1 MNANTA
7 TRTPSR
13 TAFSRGLLFAALA
26 ALFAILPSAVR
37 ADSNTSYDISGT
49 LANGSTF
56 SGVLDFDT
64 NNSGVTTLV
73 NSTFTVGGI
82 AFTCNGAS
90 SNNCVVENNGPL
102 QYFQDLSGGSLVV
115 IFWNSVSFPNPP
127 AGLTFDGGYC
137 INCGSVG
144 MIPITGGTGV
154 AAPEPSTLALLVLSL
169 FAAAFLARAMNARKQ
184 SA

>member
-1 MNANTA
+1 MNANSA

-13 TAFSRGLLFAALA
+13 SAFTRGLLLAALA

-64 NNSGVTTLV
+64 NNTGVTTLV
-73 NSTFTVGGI
+73 NSTFTVGGV

-90 SNNCVVENNGPL
+90 SNNCIVQNNGPL
-102 QYFQDLSGGSLVV
+102 QYFQDQSGGSLVV
-115 IFWNSVSFPNPP
+115 IFWNTVSFPNPP

-137 INCGSVG
+137 MNCGASG
-144 MIPITGGTGV
+144 MISITGGAGV

-169 FAAAFLARAMNARKQ
+169 FAAAFLARTKKPRVVA
-184 SA
+184 

>member
-7 TRTPSR
+7 TRTHSR
-13 TAFSRGLLFAALA
+13 SAVTRGLIFAALA
-26 ALFAILPSAVR
+26 ALFALLPSAVR

-73 NSTFTVGGI
+73 NSTFTVGGV

-115 IFWNSVSFPNPP
+115 IFWNAVSFPNPP

-137 INCGSVG
+137 MNCGASG
-144 MIPITGGTGV
+144 LINITGGTGV
-154 AAPEPSTLALLVLSL
+154 AAPEPSTLAFLVLGL
-169 FAAAFLARAMNARKQ
+169 FLAGVIAHTKKAGVV
-184 SA
+184 A